1 MGNTTSQTET
11 AFTWNTHVT
20 LTTGNVTINY
30 KLSSD
35 GTNIVKRVIDGG
47 SELVF
52 NVDPKTCIMTQG
64 GAAAG
69 TDGDIDELRKAVT
82 SMQETINT
90 LLSLE
95 EEEEEEEEDT
105 EEGTV
110 YGPDGVKV
118 EEVTEVVEESKAE

>member
-1 MGNTTSQTET
+1 MGNNLSQTEST
-11 AFTWNTHVT
+11 FNWNTHVT

-69 TDGDIDELRKAVT
+69 TDGDIDELRKVVT
-82 SMQETINT
+82 SMQETIST
-90 LLSLE
+90 LLNLE
-95 EEEEEEEEDT
+95 EEDDVEDA

-110 YGPDGVKV
+110 YSSDDKV
-118 EEVTEVVEESKAE
+118 VDVQPSDSVEVIKSD